1 MNITNK
7 QLRKI
12 IKEEVEMV
20 LEENQ
25 MPDIFS
31 SSDGTI
37 DEEAMTQY
45 FINAADGDKYAAGRI
60 YMAADLLYKKGQK
73 FSPADGTPMNK
84 EAVAKAYG
92 VDPNNPYG
100 GLSDDDSGDKKE
112 PAGVSNNQQ
121 ANKKDFFD
129 DAVKQQAQK
138 DPEKAK
144 KKAARL
150 AQARKMGMF
159 KQWRKK

>member
-1 MNITNK
+1 MKLTNK
-7 QLRKI
+7 QLRQL

-37 DEEAMTQY
+37 NKEVMTQY
-45 FINAADGDKYAAGRI
+45 FINAADGDKYAAGNI

-100 GLSDDDSGDKKE
+100 GLSDDAAVDKKE
-112 PAGVSNNQQ
+112 PVGVSNKQQ
-121 ANKKDFFD
+121 SNKKDFFD
-129 DAVKQQAQK
+129 NAIKQLAQK

-144 KKAARL
+144 KKAAQL
-150 AQARKMGMF
+150 AKARKMGMF
-159 KQWRKK
+159 K

>member
-1 MNITNK
+1 MKITNK

-25 MPDIFS
+25 MPEIFS
-31 SSDGTI
+31 SADGKI
-37 DEEAMTQY
+37 QDDVLTQY
-45 FINAADGDKYAAGRI
+45 YINAAKGDKFAAGAL
-60 YMAADLLYKKGQK
+60 YMAADLLNKRGHK
-73 FSPADGTPMNK
+73 FSPADGTPINK
-84 EAVAKAYG
+84 DAIVKKYG
-92 VDPNNPYG
+92 VDPNNPHG

-121 ANKKDFFD
+121 ANKKDFVD
-129 DAVKQQAQK
+129 DAIKQQAQK

-150 AQARKMGMF
+150 ALARKMGMF
-159 KQWRKK
+159 K